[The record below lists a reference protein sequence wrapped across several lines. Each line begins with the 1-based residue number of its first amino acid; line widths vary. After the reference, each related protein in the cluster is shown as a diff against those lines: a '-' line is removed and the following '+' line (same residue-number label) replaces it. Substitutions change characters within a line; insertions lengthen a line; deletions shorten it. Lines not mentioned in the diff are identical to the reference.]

1 MKKSIFFIA
10 ILLMGTTYVTAQEYV
25 MFGAKGGVNFS
36 TFSGDG
42 FSDFEDESSRT
53 AFHVGLL
60 AEIPVS
66 ARFSI
71 QPEVLYS
78 AQGYDIIRRD
88 NSQDLEH
95 KLDYVTV
102 PVLAKFYLV
111 DGFSLEAGPQ
121 FGFLV
126 DHEVGTGENDIDI
139 HDDNINSFDL
149 SLGLGAG
156 MKFSNLF
163 LYGRYNA
170 GMSDIYD
177 VNGADVKHSVIQLG
191 VGFLF

>member
-1 MKKSIFFIA
+1 MKKMILFIA
-10 ILLMGTTYVTAQEYV
+10 VVLMGSTISSAQEFV

-42 FSDFEDESSRT
+42 FSDFEDENSRT
-53 AFHVGLL
+53 SFHLGLL

-66 ARFSI
+66 ERFSV

-78 AQGYDIIRRD
+78 AQGYDIVRIND
-88 NSQDLEH
+88 GADVEH
-95 KLDYVTV
+95 RLDYVSI
-102 PVLAKFYLV
+102 PVMAKFYLI

-121 FGFLV
+121 FSFLTEHEIGRG
-126 DHEVGTGENDIDI
+126 DNEVGFG
-139 HDDNINSFDL
+139 DDSVNNFDF
-149 SLGLGAG
+149 SLGLGIG
-156 MKFSNLF
+156 WKLNNFF

-170 GMSDIYD
+170 GLTEIFDEP
-177 VNGADVKHSVIQLG
+177 GANAKHSVIQAG